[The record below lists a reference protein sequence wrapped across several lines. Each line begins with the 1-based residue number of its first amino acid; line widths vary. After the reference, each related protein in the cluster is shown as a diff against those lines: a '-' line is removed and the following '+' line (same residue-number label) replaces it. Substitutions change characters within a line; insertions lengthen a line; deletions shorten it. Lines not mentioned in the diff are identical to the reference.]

1 MSGGGREVA
10 DMPGAAA
17 LPRRNGELVFEAPWQ
32 SRAFG
37 VALALH
43 EQHLYEWDEFRA
55 RLVEEIAR
63 GEDGGYYESWL
74 RSLERLVLDR
84 GLLIEDEV
92 RARTAEFE
100 AGARNEVF

>member
-1 MSGGGREVA
+1 MSGGGREAA

-43 EQHLYEWDEFRA
+43 EQRLYEWDEFRD

-63 GEDGGYYESWL
+63 GEDGAYYESWL

-84 GLLIEDEV
+84 GLLIEGEF